1 MNPVTT
7 LLTPRILSFKN
18 KGRSRRHW
26 AKTALFAGA
35 GGLLWVGLFAV
46 SWRVLHYIRSIED
59 IGDLLAFKLLSMIL
73 LTFFSLLIFSSLL
86 TSLSKLFLS
95 RDLNL
100 VHALPIPAEKIFLA
114 RWIESTVDSSWMVL
128 VYSVPI
134 LISYGIAFRA
144 SLFFYVYMGLSVFP
158 LCIIASGI
166 SAVAVMAVVMI
177 LPAGRIKSIFVF
189 LGLSVFIVLYIAFR
203 LLKPEQLVDPETF
216 ASTLL
221 YIQSLNMPASPL
233 LPSTWIY
240 DGLTAAL
247 NNNIADSLFHGGIAV
262 SGSAFMAFIAVFA
275 AKKLYFKGFSK
286 SQVSM
291 MKLFKTEK
299 DRLSRL
305 FAFLPGPT
313 RAFLVKEIKTF
324 WRDQTQWSQ
333 IFLIGALVVIYLYN
347 FSVLPLQKSPIQ
359 TIYLQNLFSFLN
371 MGLAAFVLT
380 AVAARFVYPCVS
392 IEGNAF
398 WLVKSGPISI
408 RSFLL
413 IKFFIYLLPLLVLS
427 QILIV
432 ASNILLRATP
442 LMMGLS
448 VVTLLFLAP
457 GVVAIGIGLGAAY
470 PDFSSENPAQSATS
484 FGGLIF
490 MLFSTALIGSV
501 VILEAGPVYI
511 LLMAQFKG
519 ISPGGLQWAGI
530 LLSFAAD
537 IVICLLTV
545 YFFFTFGEKRLS
557 VHLPLQSPSAQSFKK
572 EKITPDHTAE
582 IS

>member
-1 MNPVTT
+1 MNQVTT
-7 LLTPRILSFKN
+7 LLTPRIRSFKN
-18 KGRSRRHW
+18 KGRSNRHW
-26 AKTALFAGA
+26 VKTGLFAAA
-35 GGLLWVGLFAV
+35 GGLLWAGLFAV
-46 SWRVLHYIRSIED
+46 SFRVLHYIKGIED
-59 IGDLLAFKLLSMIL
+59 IGDLLAFKLLSMAL

-95 RDLNL
+95 KDLNL
-100 VHALPIPAEKIFLA
+100 VHALPIAAEKIFLA
-114 RWIESTVDSSWMVL
+114 RWIESTADSSWMVL
-128 VYSVPI
+128 VYSIPI

-144 SLFFYVYMGLSVFP
+144 GLFFYVYMAFSIFP
-158 LCIIASGI
+158 MCIVASGI
-166 SAVAVMAVVMI
+166 AAVAVMTVVMI
-177 LPAGRIKSIFVF
+177 LPAGRVKSIFVF
-189 LGLSVFIVLYIAFR
+189 LGISVFIVLYIAFR

-221 YIQSLNMPASPL
+221 YIQSLNTPSSPL
-233 LPSTWIY
+233 LPSTWLY
-240 DGLTAAL
+240 DGLRAAL
-247 NNNIADSLFHGGIAV
+247 KNDIPGSLFHAAISV
-262 SGSAFMAFIAVFA
+262 SGAAFMGFLAVFA
-275 AKKLYFKGFSK
+275 ARILYFKGYSK
-286 SQVSM
+286 SQASM

-305 FAFLPGPT
+305 FSFLSGPT
-313 RAFLVKEIKTF
+313 RAFLVKEIRTF

-333 IFLIGALVVIYLYN
+333 IFLIGALVIIYLYN
-347 FSVLPLQKSPIQ
+347 FSVLPLEKSPIQ

-380 AVAARFVYPCVS
+380 AVAARFVFPCVS
-392 IEGNAF
+392 IEGSAF

-427 QILIV
+427 QLLIV
-432 ASNILLRATP
+432 ASNILLRVSP

-490 MLFSTALIGSV
+490 MLFSTALIAS
-501 VILEAGPVYI
+501 VILIEAGPVYI
-511 LLMAQFKG
+511 LLMAKLKG
-519 ISPGGLQWAGI
+519 ISPTRLQWAGI
-530 LLSFAAD
+530 ILSFAVD
-537 IVICLLTV
+537 GIICLLTI
-545 YFFFTFGEKRLS
+545 YFFFTFGKKRLS
-557 VHLPLQSPSAQSFKK
+557 IHPLLQSPSAQLSEK
-572 EKITPDHTAE
+572 EEMTPDHHTE

>member
-1 MNPVTT
+1 MNPVMI
-7 LLTPRILSFKN
+7 LLTPRLRSFKN
-18 KGRSRRHW
+18 KGRGRRHW
-26 AKTALFAGA
+26 AKTALFAAA

-46 SWRVLHYIRSIED
+46 SWRVLHYIRGIED

-114 RWIESTVDSSWMVL
+114 RWIESTMDSSWMVL
-128 VYSVPI
+128 VYSFPI

-144 SLFFYVYMGLSVFP
+144 GLFFYVYMGLSIFP
-158 LCIIASGI
+158 LCIVASGF

-189 LGLSVFIVLYIAFR
+189 LGLSVFIILYIAFR
-203 LLKPEQLVDPETF
+203 LLKPEQLVDPEAF

-221 YIQSLNMPASPL
+221 YIQSLNMPASPF

-247 NNNIADSLFHGGIAV
+247 KNNIAGSLFHGGIAV
-262 SGSAFMAFIAVFA
+262 SGSAFMAFIAVFS
-275 AKKLYFKGFSK
+275 AKALYFKGFSK
-286 SQVSM
+286 SQASM
-291 MKLFKTEK
+291 MKLFKSEK
-299 DRLSRL
+299 DRLSSL
-305 FAFLPGPT
+305 FAFFPGPA

-457 GVVAIGIGLGAAY
+457 AVVAIGIGLGAAY

-490 MLFSTALIGSV
+490 MLFSTALIASV
-501 VILEAGPVYI
+501 IILEAGPVYI

-519 ISPGGLQWAGI
+519 ISPGRLQWAGI
-530 LLSFAAD
+530 FLSFAAD
-537 IVICLLTV
+537 IAICLLTI
-545 YFFFTFGEKRLS
+545 YFFFIFGEKRLS
-557 VHLPLQSPSAQSFKK
+557 VHLPLQSPSAHSFKK
-572 EKITPDHTAE
+572 EITPDHNAE
-582 IS
+582 TS